1 VHQTFAVPTDERL
14 ARVIVVAMKQPTG
27 VSQNFSQRKLETD
40 QHGAREEVGNAHT
53 YRIDA
58 ACRAG
63 LMIIA
68 GDIGGTTT
76 RLALVSPQAGPRN
89 FAAEQEFRSADYGS
103 LEPIVDAFLAANG
116 GHVTSACFDVAGP
129 VVGGRAHLTNLPWD
143 LEEATLCRNLN
154 LERVSLLNDLQAIA
168 YSVPHLQ
175 PDETLLINVG
185 NPVEHAPIAVLAP
198 GTGLGESFLIW
209 GGDSYLSCASEGG
222 HVDFAP
228 TTQIQAELWAFVTER
243 FRHAAYEMISC
254 AREIHS
260 RKAPSSARSC
270 KQRQTA
276 RRRSSMRPCT
286 TPPTIRS
293 QPRPCASSLTFGA
306 PRRVTWCLRSWP
318 PAGSISPVGYRR
330 ACCRNFKTVPSC
342 GRSRRKAALPTF
354 SATSPFTSSSSMR
367 HCSVQHSTDSNR
379 RHRVRRPRS
388 NSRLEPGSRLSE
400 FERAVGGIGAGA
412 IVQSRVA
419 AGAPF
424 LPGAVRAFEVSLD

>member
-1 VHQTFAVPTDERL
+1 
-14 ARVIVVAMKQPTG
+14 
-27 VSQNFSQRKLETD
+27 
-40 QHGAREEVGNAHT
+40 
-53 YRIDA
+53 
-58 ACRAG
+58 
-63 LMIIA
+63 MIIA

-185 NPVEHAPIAVLAP
+185 NRVEHAPIAVLAP

-243 FRHAAYEMISC
+243 FRHAAYERVC
-254 AREIHS
+254 AGSGLPNVYDFVRS
-260 RKAPSSARSC
+260 RDPFSESAEFRAILQAAPDR
-270 KQRQTA
+270 
-276 RRRSSMRPCT
+276 
-286 TPPTIRS
+286 TPPIIDAALHDAANNPLAAQTVRIIVDIWGAEAGNLVLKVMATGGLYLAGGLP
-293 QPRPCASSLTFGA
+293 PRLLPELQDGAFMRAFAAKGRFANLLRDVPVHVIVINAALLGAALYGLEQAAPGA
-306 PRRVTWCLRSWP
+306 PTQ
-318 PAGSISPVGYRR
+318 I
-330 ACCRNFKTVPSC
+330 KH
-342 GRSRRKAALPTF
+342 PT
-354 SATSPFTSSSSMR
+354 
-367 HCSVQHSTDSNR
+367 
-379 RHRVRRPRS
+379 
-388 NSRLEPGSRLSE
+388 
-400 FERAVGGIGAGA
+400 
-412 IVQSRVA
+412 
-419 AGAPF
+419 
-424 LPGAVRAFEVSLD
+424 